1 MGARKIVVIPED
13 EVDLHFARSG
23 GPGGQNVNK
32 VETKVS
38 VIFDYIN
45 SKRLTWEEKG
55 RIGAHPSVQSRL
67 DAEGRIVVSSQEH
80 RTQVL
85 NREEALKKLHELL
98 RAALFI
104 PKKRVPTRKT
114 RSSQR
119 KRVESKRVRGA
130 TKAVR
135 GRVRQEDED

>member
-1 MGARKIVVIPED
+1 MATKGKINIPEG
-13 EVDLHFARSG
+13 EVEFRFSRAG

-32 VETKVS
+32 VETKVL
-38 VIFDYIN
+38 VVFDYVN
-45 SKRLTWEEKG
+45 STRLSWEQKE
-55 RIGAHPSVQSRL
+55 RIGANAAVRARL
-67 DAEGRIVVSSQEH
+67 DADGKIAISSQEH
-80 RTQVL
+80 RTQAL
-85 NREEALKKLHELL
+85 NREEAIKKLNELINL
-98 RAALFI
+98 ALFI

-135 GRVRQEDED
+135 GRVRGGDQD